1 MRECILEFATP
12 IKRER
17 VLKENHHEHD
27 LSGISRQGNLNKL
40 RLVCFVTVGYMIVE
54 VVAGFL
60 TGSLALLADAGHMMA
75 DVASLLMALLAAW
88 FATKPPTIGKT
99 YGYYRSEIL
108 SGFLTALLLIAM
120 AGFLFFESYRRL
132 SEPAEVQSLPMLIV
146 AVIGLGVNLFGMK
159 TLHGSS
165 ENSLNMKAAYL
176 EVLADLVASVGVIIG
191 GALMLFTNW
200 YFVDP
205 VISFLIALWILPRT
219 WRLLSECTNILMEG
233 TPGDIDMRRLRL
245 AISEIPGVQGIHDI
259 HVWFISTGLY
269 SMSGHLILNDG
280 VNPQDVL
287 KQVSSMIQDE
297 FGITHTT
304 IQVEG
309 AECASQNGRNSI
321 CRDSREFEG

>member
-1 MRECILEFATP
+1 MSDHHRTHDSKGVSRE
-12 IKRER
+12 
-17 VLKENHHEHD
+17 
-27 LSGISRQGNLNKL
+27 GNLRKL
-40 RLVCFVTVGYMIVE
+40 RLVCFVTVGYMLVE

-132 SEPAEVQSLPMLIV
+132 SEPSEVQSLPMLIV
-146 AVIGLGVNLFGMK
+146 ATIGLGVNLFGIK

-165 ENSLNMKAAYL
+165 ENSLNVKAAYL
-176 EVLADLVASVGVIIG
+176 EVMADLVASIGVIIG
-191 GALMLFTNW
+191 GVVMLFTHW
-200 YFVDP
+200 YFIDP
-205 VISFLIALWILPRT
+205 IISFLIALWILPRT
-219 WRLLSECTNILMEG
+219 WRLLKECTNILMEG
-233 TPGDIDMRRLRL
+233 TPGDINMIQLRL
-245 AISEIPGVQGIHDI
+245 AISQIPGVEGIHDI
-259 HVWFISTGLY
+259 HVWVISTGLY
-269 SMSGHLILNDG
+269 SMSGHLILKDNVDA
-280 VNPQDVL
+280 QDVL
-287 KQVSSMIQDE
+287 KQVSSMIQDN

-309 AECASQNGRNSI
+309 AECASRNGHSGI
-321 CRDSREFEG
+321 CGDTAELEG